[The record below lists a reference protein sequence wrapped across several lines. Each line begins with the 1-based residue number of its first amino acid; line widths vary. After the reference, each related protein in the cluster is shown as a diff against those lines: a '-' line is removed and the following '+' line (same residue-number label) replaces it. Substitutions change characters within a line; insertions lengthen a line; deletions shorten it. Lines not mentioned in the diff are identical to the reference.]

1 MSDFNLLVSAE
12 EKKRRMTMG
21 DEIYLRP
28 ELNKRI
34 SNPGCYRVVGIG
46 PTVLQQTIIKLFK
59 IYKTNAFFIY
69 SKNKY

>member
-1 MSDFNLLVSAE
+1 
-12 EKKRRMTMG
+12 MG

-69 SKNKY
+69 SKYKY